1 MIKIGRDYS
10 LNSPSICIDNGD
22 SLEFISFF
30 NTDGQVWKREKPL
43 KKFHYHNILD
53 NIIRLVPYSRS
64 TDKTNYQTEQTSK
77 MRDAAYMATLITDT
91 IRECANGYDI
101 VVSIEGFAYASKG
114 AAFIDLILY
123 NSFLRRELLSAF
135 GFDQLVVVA
144 PTEAKK
150 LAGKG
155 NADKEYMIKAFIE
168 NRLGD
173 NLLAD
178 NPLYKYVV
186 ENELDYNNIKP
197 IDDLIDSYWI
207 MRCIK

>member
-1 MIKIGRDYS
+1 MIKIGIDYS

-53 NIIRLVPYSRS
+53 NIIRLVPYSRN

-91 IRECANGYDI
+91 IRECANDYDI

-178 NPLYKYVV
+178 NPLYKYVA